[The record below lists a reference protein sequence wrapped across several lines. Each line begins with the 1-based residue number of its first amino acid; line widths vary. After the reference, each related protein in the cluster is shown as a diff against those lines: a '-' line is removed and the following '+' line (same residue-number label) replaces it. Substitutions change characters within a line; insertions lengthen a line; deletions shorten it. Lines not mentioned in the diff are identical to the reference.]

1 MCAVSSDRVVA
12 TILFS
17 GFWTRH
23 LDRLVDTAE
32 WTADTADTATLTAP
46 RPGCPRSRC
55 CPAAGGSPSCR
66 CRPGR
71 RCRWRPWWRWRSR
84 ACWRG
89 SCPSPRSTS
98 CSPPGCRGWPT
109 WGRVRGDSGLGMS
122 TFKTFSILKN
132 LSEASWKRKIINLT
146 GIKNWMFPVITK
158 HKRASC
164 SIIKPSSWI
173 LTSNHRA
180 CEQSYNWKSVG
191 KPILSSSL

>member
-1 MCAVSSDRVVA
+1 MCPVSSDRVVA

-32 WTADTADTATLTAP
+32 WTADTATLTAP

-98 CSPPGCRGWPT
+98 CSPPGCRGWPI
-109 WGRVRGDSGLGMS
+109 WGEGGWEVIADLECPRLKHSQ
-122 TFKTFSILKN
+122 FS
-132 LSEASWKRKIINLT
+132 KIFQRLHGKGKLRI
-146 GIKNWMFPVITK
+146 
-158 HKRASC
+158 
-164 SIIKPSSWI
+164 
-173 LTSNHRA
+173 
-180 CEQSYNWKSVG
+180 EQE
-191 KPILSSSL
+191 